1 VLSLVLALVSA
12 QGSPAAGFSFNATL
26 QSVASVRHVPLPL
39 LQAITYVN
47 VRWEPINQTAG
58 DGGIGPMHIPSP
70 RMTQAAALSSHTTA
84 QVRGDLVANIDAGA
98 ALLANLHTSGSDLA
112 SWRPAVVTVQ
122 GQWIA
127 NEVFDALRQGA
138 TRTTTSGETIT
149 LAPQGQSAGP
159 LSSNA
164 AATQSPDYPSA
175 SWIPADPANYTVA
188 NRPHD
193 YPVDMIVI
201 HDIEGSAGSAIQA
214 FQDPTRA
221 ASAHYVVDYNGQIT
235 QMVREH
241 DIAWHAG
248 NWDYNTR
255 AIGIEHAGF
264 AYTPGLY
271 TTSEYQASARLSA
284 SICSRWG
291 VPLDRNHVIGHYQVP
306 DPNNPGQFGGVDHHT
321 DPGPYWD
328 WKYYMDYAV
337 YFAQSMPS
345 PPHMVLSGT
354 AYSGNGTATVS
365 WPAARSCR
373 IPVSNYTVTMQPG
386 NVSKSVAGNVTNVS
400 FSGLTNGTNYS
411 FTITAT
417 NSDGTDTINSNSVTP
432 GPACATAGLSASP
445 ASPQSAGAPVRFT
458 ATSSG
463 CANPQYEFW
472 VLDPNGNKLQQP
484 FGGNSWSWDSYH
496 YTPGTYTIRA
506 WANHATADPSFPE
519 TYADISY
526 TVTPFSMSHWQAG
539 YSMSGVPTN
548 WVQGQSQTFSVT
560 VTNNGDVTWPS
571 TGFGEVDLD
580 LHFASSAGGAAN
592 SGNWLNS
599 LAYQLPGDV
608 NPGASV
614 TVSVTFTAPS
624 SSGPMVLEAEMI
636 KEHEFW
642 YQQWAPVN
650 VMVVDP
656 ARTATYDLS
665 KVPTTWV
672 AGQTQTFPVT
682 VTNTSNQTWISS
694 GYSEVDLDLHFTS
707 AAGGYTNQG
716 AWLNSQAFALPSNV
730 APGGSVTV
738 NVTFGPPSGV
748 GGTMLLEAEMI
759 KEHTFWFQQWS
770 SVSVNVTGPTWSAS
784 YDMSKAPTAWVAGQ
798 TQTFPV
804 TVTNNGN
811 QAWPSTG
818 YTEVDLDLHFATS
831 SGGASNQGSW
841 LTSQAFALPGN
852 VQPGGSVTVSVTVTA
867 PSTAGSLVLEAT
879 MIKEHQFWFK
889 QSAPI
894 NVTVS
899 GPIWSAQYDLTQ
911 APTAWTAGQSKT
923 FSVTIT
929 NTGNQTWP
937 STGYTEVDIDF
948 HFTTVAG
955 GSTQQSH
962 WLTSQAFSIP
972 ANLAPGASVTVSV
985 TVTAP
990 STKGSMFL
998 EAEMIKEHQFWFT
1011 SVGSVSATVS

>member
-1 VLSLVLALVSA
+1 
-12 QGSPAAGFSFNATL
+12 
-26 QSVASVRHVPLPL
+26 
-39 LQAITYVN
+39 
-47 VRWEPINQTAG
+47 
-58 DGGIGPMHIPSP
+58 
-70 RMTQAAALSSHTTA
+70 
-84 QVRGDLVANIDAGA
+84 
-98 ALLANLHTSGSDLA
+98 
-112 SWRPAVVTVQ
+112 
-122 GQWIA
+122 
-127 NEVFDALRQGA
+127 
-138 TRTTTSGETIT
+138 
-149 LAPQGQSAGP
+149 
-159 LSSNA
+159 
-164 AATQSPDYPSA
+164 
-175 SWIPADPANYTVA
+175 
-188 NRPHD
+188 
-193 YPVDMIVI
+193 
-201 HDIEGSAGSAIQA
+201 
-214 FQDPTRA
+214 
-221 ASAHYVVDYNGQIT
+221 
-235 QMVREH
+235 MVREH

-345 PPHMVLSGT
+345 PPHMVLSAT
-354 AYSGNGTATVS
+354 AYSGNGTATVT
-365 WPAARSCR
+365 WPAGRSCR
-373 IPVSNYTVTMQPG
+373 IPINTYTVTMQPG
-386 NVSKSVAGNVTNVS
+386 NISQSVAGNATS
-400 FSGLTNGTNYS
+400 ASYSGLTNGANYS
-411 FTITAT
+411 FTVTAI
-417 NSDGTDTINSNSVTP
+417 NSDGSDTINSNVVTP
-432 GPACATAGLSASP
+432 GVPCTGSLLSASP
-445 ASPQSAGAPVRFT
+445 ASPQSAGVEIQFT
-458 ATSSG
+458 AVSSG
-463 CANPQYEFW
+463 CSNPQYEFW
-472 VLDPNGNKLQQP
+472 LQDPSGNWVLEQP
-484 FGGNSWSWDSYH
+484 FGANTWSWDSWQYGAGVR
-496 YTPGTYTIRA
+496 PVRV
-506 WANHATADPSFPE
+506 WANHATADPSMAESSAALNF
-519 TYADISY
+519 S
-526 TVTPFSMSHWQAG
+526 VTPFSSSHWQAT
-539 YSMSGVPTN
+539 YSMANVPTH
-548 WVQGQSQTFSVT
+548 WVAGQSQTFPIT
-560 VTNNGDVTWPS
+560 ITNTGDVDWPS
-571 TGFGEVDLD
+571 TGYGEVDLD
-580 LHFASSAGGAAN
+580 LHFATSAGGSAN
-592 SGNWLNS
+592 GANWLNS
-599 LAYQLPGDV
+599 LAYQLPS
-608 NPGASV
+608 NIAPGASV
-614 TVSVTFTAPS
+614 TLNVTFSAPP

-656 ARTATYDLS
+656 ARSATYDLS

-672 AGQTQTFPVT
+672 AGQSQTFPVT
-682 VTNTSNQTWISS
+682 ATNTSNQTWISS

-707 AAGGYTNQG
+707 ATGGYTNQG

-770 SVSVNVTGPTWSAS
+770 SVSVNVTGPTWTAS

-831 SGGASNQGSW
+831 SVGASNQGSW

-852 VQPGGSVTVSVTVTA
+852 VQPGGSATVSVTVTA

-923 FSVTIT
+923 FSVTMT

-948 HFTTVAG
+948 HFTTVTG

>member
-1 VLSLVLALVSA
+1 
-12 QGSPAAGFSFNATL
+12 
-26 QSVASVRHVPLPL
+26 
-39 LQAITYVN
+39 
-47 VRWEPINQTAG
+47 
-58 DGGIGPMHIPSP
+58 
-70 RMTQAAALSSHTTA
+70 
-84 QVRGDLVANIDAGA
+84 
-98 ALLANLHTSGSDLA
+98 
-112 SWRPAVVTVQ
+112 
-122 GQWIA
+122 
-127 NEVFDALRQGA
+127 
-138 TRTTTSGETIT
+138 
-149 LAPQGQSAGP
+149 
-159 LSSNA
+159 
-164 AATQSPDYPSA
+164 
-175 SWIPADPANYTVA
+175 
-188 NRPHD
+188 
-193 YPVDMIVI
+193 
-201 HDIEGSAGSAIQA
+201 
-214 FQDPTRA
+214 
-221 ASAHYVVDYNGQIT
+221 
-235 QMVREH
+235 
-241 DIAWHAG
+241 
-248 NWDYNTR
+248 
-255 AIGIEHAGF
+255 
-264 AYTPGLY
+264 
-271 TTSEYQASARLSA
+271 
-284 SICSRWG
+284 
-291 VPLDRNHVIGHYQVP
+291 
-306 DPNNPGQFGGVDHHT
+306 
-321 DPGPYWD
+321 
-328 WKYYMDYAV
+328 
-337 YFAQSMPS
+337 
-345 PPHMVLSGT
+345 
-354 AYSGNGTATVS
+354 
-365 WPAARSCR
+365 
-373 IPVSNYTVTMQPG
+373 
-386 NVSKSVAGNVTNVS
+386 
-400 FSGLTNGTNYS
+400 
-411 FTITAT
+411 
-417 NSDGTDTINSNSVTP
+417 
-432 GPACATAGLSASP
+432 
-445 ASPQSAGAPVRFT
+445 
-458 ATSSG
+458 
-463 CANPQYEFW
+463 
-472 VLDPNGNKLQQP
+472 
-484 FGGNSWSWDSYH
+484 
-496 YTPGTYTIRA
+496 
-506 WANHATADPSFPE
+506 
-519 TYADISY
+519 
-526 TVTPFSMSHWQAG
+526 
-539 YSMSGVPTN
+539 
-548 WVQGQSQTFSVT
+548 VQGQSQTFSVT

-948 HFTTVAG
+948 HFTTVTG

-962 WLTSQAFSIP
+962 WLTSQALSIP

-998 EAEMIKEHQFWFT
+998 EAEMIKEHQFWFA